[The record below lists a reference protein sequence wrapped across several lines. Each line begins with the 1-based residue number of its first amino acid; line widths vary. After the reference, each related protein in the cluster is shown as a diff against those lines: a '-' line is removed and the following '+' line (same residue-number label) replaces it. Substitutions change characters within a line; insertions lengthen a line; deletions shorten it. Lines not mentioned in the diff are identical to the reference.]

1 MSKKRN
7 IQCLREWAYSINA
20 LIIEST
26 AGTFIDQTLNSK
38 ERNRLKWQSRKT
50 LDINL

>member
-1 MSKKRN
+1 MSTKRN

-26 AGTFIDQTLNSK
+26 ARTFIDATLNSK
-38 ERNRLKWQSRKT
+38 ERNRLKWQSRRPKE
-50 LDINL
+50 I